1 MWKLVF
7 SIRKLLFQRRAEE
20 DLDEETRF
28 HLDMSI
34 QEKIDAGLSEEEA
47 RLKSL
52 RDFGGVEQG
61 KEATRESWGFR
72 LVHET
77 IRDLRFGARMLVRTP
92 VLSLLS
98 ICALAIGIGQV
109 VTMFSIIN
117 GTILAQVPYKNGEE
131 LHTVRWVTSDSGFRS
146 GLIQWDD
153 YWEFRKQQT
162 VFTEVAGVQYWPAN
176 VVLDEYSEIIR
187 MAIMTPNLFRV
198 LAVEPMLGPGFPDE
212 LRLENGETVV
222 VISHSLWQERMAG
235 ASEVIGRPLLI
246 GRTAYTITG
255 VMPKDFEF
263 PHSGIA
269 LWTLESQNPQA
280 AALDGPARGAHL
292 SMVVGRIKSAASVG
306 DAVNEWNLVAQ
317 RLAQQFPDTNKEL
330 RNVKIEPLSKRYVQA
345 GTQRMFWSMQAAAI
359 LVAVIACLN
368 VAMLILASLFRRRG
382 EFAVRSSLG
391 ASRRR
396 ICLQIVAEAL
406 LISTIGGA
414 CGLLLARTG
423 SETVWRQFTEN
434 VWTAES
440 WMHNQIDLK
449 SLILVCTAV
458 GVCAVTAG
466 LLPALQVSKANVNT
480 VLNQGD
486 RIGSSRHSG
495 KMLRIF
501 SILQIGISCALL
513 ICTLFFIDIIRRGA
527 QVPYP
532 YDPDQILVGRVLL
545 YKERY
550 PEGPVQA
557 EALRNIQNQLSALPG
572 VRAVSFS
579 TAYNPTAPRYYWPI
593 GLEGESYT
601 DTESMPHVYWSQV
614 SQNYFEALE
623 VPVLRGRKFNR
634 NDTSDSTP
642 VALVNTVFAERF
654 WPGDDPIGK
663 RFQVHRPGLM
673 RDQSPWVRII
683 GIVPDLHEEGL
694 ENPSRDGACV
704 YLPSTQ
710 GNLEFV
716 SINLHTD
723 FDNPSSLELVFRRTM
738 ASIDPS
744 MAMRN
749 IRTAGESLS
758 GRYHR
763 TRFIASIFGTFGI
776 SALILSAAGI
786 FGIASFAVR
795 ARTREFGVRL
805 ALGAPRSSIARLIL
819 RQVGVTLGVGVV
831 LGSLAGYSFMQL
843 LSATFTI
850 GQPERMDSYLVAAVV
865 VIASGLLAI
874 LGPLLR
880 ATRVDPMTALRE
892 E

>member
-1 MWKLVF
+1 MRRLIF
-7 SIRKLLFQRRAEE
+7 SIRKLLFHHRAESE
-20 DLDEETRF
+20 LDEETRF
-28 HLDMSI
+28 HLGMSI
-34 QEKIDAGLSEEEA
+34 QEKMDAGLSEEEA
-47 RLKSL
+47 RRETL
-52 RDFGGVEQG
+52 REFGGVEQI
-61 KEATRESWGFR
+61 KETIREGWGMR
-72 LVHET
+72 IVHET

-92 VLSLLS
+92 VLSILS

-109 VTMFSIIN
+109 VTMFSVIN

-153 YWEFRKQQT
+153 YLEFRKQQT

-198 LAVEPMLGPGFPDE
+198 LAVEPTLGPGFPDE
-212 LRLENGETVV
+212 LHLENGETVV

-235 ASEVIGRPLLI
+235 ARDVIGRPLLI

-263 PHSGIA
+263 PFSGIA

-306 DAVNEWNLVAQ
+306 DAVNEWNLIAQ

-330 RNVKIEPLSKRYVQA
+330 TNVQIEPLSKYYVRA

-368 VAMLILASLFRRRG
+368 AAMLILASLFRRRG

-396 ICLQIVAEAL
+396 ICMQIVAEAL

-423 SETVWRQFTEN
+423 SEIVWRQFTEN
-434 VWTAES
+434 MWTES

-466 LLPALQVSKANVNT
+466 LLPAIQVSKANVNT
-480 VLNQGD
+480 VLNQAD
-486 RIGSSRHSG
+486 RSGTNRHSG

-513 ICTLFFIDIIRRGA
+513 ICTLFFIDIVRRGA

-579 TAYNPTAPRYYWPI
+579 TANNPTAPRYYWPI
-593 GLEGESYT
+593 GLEGRSYT
-601 DTESMPHVYWSQV
+601 DTESMPYVYWSRV

-623 VPVLRGRKFNR
+623 VPVLHGRKFDR
-634 NDTSDSTP
+634 NDTSDSAP
-642 VALVNTVFAERF
+642 VALVNTVFVERF

-673 RDQSPWVRII
+673 RDQSPWVSII

-694 ENPSRDGACV
+694 DNLSRDGACV

-710 GNLEFV
+710 GNYEFV
-716 SINLHTD
+716 SINLHTEL
-723 FDNPSSLELVFRRTM
+723 DNPSSLELVFRRTM

-744 MAMRN
+744 MAVRN

-763 TRFIASIFGTFGI
+763 TRFFASIFGTFGT

-786 FGIASFAVR
+786 FGIASFAAR

-805 ALGAPRSSIARLIL
+805 ALGAPRSSIAELIL
-819 RQVGVTLGVGVV
+819 RQTGVTLGIGIV
-831 LGSLAGYSFMQL
+831 LGSLAGYSFMQM

-850 GQPERMDSYLVAAVV
+850 GQPERMDSYLVSAVIV
-865 VIASGLLAI
+865 VGSGLLAV

-880 ATRVDPMTALRE
+880 ATRVDPMKALRE